1 MTCQVSGWVVSV
13 VETAGEWLGRLASS
27 KRQTSAGGC
36 RGCVRGP
43 GAAVDVDASGGSNKL
58 PMGGLPTHWWTF
70 ALSVDVRPLGG
81 GHMIATAPGLCAC
94 IRGGTMLMVVLLR
107 SYTPDFVCSWY
118 SRGVGVDRWWDP

>member
-1 MTCQVSGWVVSV
+1 MTCQVSGWAVGV
-13 VETAGEWLGRLASS
+13 VETAGEWLGRSASS

-43 GAAVDVDASGGSNKL
+43 GAAVDVDASGGSNTL

-70 ALSVDVRPLGG
+70 ALSVDVRP
-81 GHMIATAPGLCAC
+81 AC
-94 IRGGTMLMVVLLR
+94 IRGGGTMLMVVLLC
-107 SYTPDFVCSWY
+107 SYAPDFVCSWY